1 MPKKKKNPRQEA
13 KQMKE
18 KLKGLE
24 YCPTCGH
31 KLIRAKKK
39 MTEKQKEA
47 NRANGRKGGRPK
59 KEE

>member
-1 MPKKKKNPRQEA
+1 
-13 KQMKE
+13 MKE

-24 YCPTCGH
+24 YCPLCGH

-59 KEE
+59 KEEK